1 MIYIIFLCSIL
12 IHEFGHILMA
22 KCLKIKINNVRFKL
36 IGISAE
42 FENEN
47 EISLLKKIL
56 VLITGPVFNLCIVSV
71 FMLFDLKFKIKE
83 ELIYTNLIL
92 FLFNLFPILPLDGGK
107 LLLYILN
114 LKYDFEKS
122 FKITRFIGILLLC
135 LLSFVY
141 AIVIFVVKNIE
152 IFLVLIYLWYL
163 FIKEENSIEW
173 YIKINKNMR
182 KHLNSKEKYAKIPS
196 VIK

>member
-1 MIYIIFLCSIL
+1 MIYIIFLCSII

-22 KCLKIKINNVRFKL
+22 KFLKIKINKVKFKL

-42 FENEN
+42 LENEN
-47 EISLLKKIL
+47 EINLLKKIL
-56 VLITGPVFNLCIVSV
+56 VLITGPIFNLCIVSC
-71 FMLFDLKFKIKE
+71 LILADWKFKIKE

-92 FLFNLFPILPLDGGK
+92 FLFNLIPILPLDGGRV
-107 LLLYILN
+107 LLYILN

-122 FKITRFIGILLLC
+122 FKITSFISKFLLC
-135 LLSFVY
+135 VFTFMY
-141 AIVIFVVKNIE
+141 AIIIFVVKNIE
-152 IFLVLIYLWYL
+152 IFFVLIYLWYL
-163 FIKEENSIEW
+163 FIKEENTIEW
-173 YIKINKNMR
+173 YIKINKNIR